1 MLLRVLDAVKP
12 RSTLIIGSEAGDS
25 NLHTRI
31 QQVLSGT
38 ADTHH
43 IAQSEQPR
51 VSLTYVRMPHVA
63 ALALEPV
70 SGVDLDIA
78 VGTPRVQPVALPIDG
93 QAHGL
98 GLALL
103 CPVTMTF
110 HPEHLQLDEAG
121 RLLEAVC
128 QELERS

>member
-1 MLLRVLDAVKP
+1 LLLRVLDAMKSS
-12 RSTLIIGSEAGDS
+12 STVITSSDAGDA
-25 NLHTRI
+25 NLKTRI
-31 QQVLSGT
+31 EQLLSAT
-38 ADTHH
+38 AEPHH
-43 IAQSEQPR
+43 VAQSEQPR

-70 SGVDLDIA
+70 TGVDLDIS
-78 VGTPRVQPVALPIDG
+78 VGTPTVQPVALPLDG

-110 HPEHLQLDEAG
+110 HPEHLLLGEAG